1 MKKGGQ
7 KGLLR
12 VCRVMSTSFAFSTL
26 TTIVVDLDDAGLVMY
41 WLPKKVGIDMKGEKY
56 LVKELS
62 E

>member
-1 MKKGGQ
+1 M
-7 KGLLR
+7 GLLR
-12 VCRVMSTSFAFSTL
+12 VCRAMSTSFAFSTL